1 MLITSTFQTMDNKEE
16 NINDLP
22 IRQNIDWI
30 KKAESKIPTY
40 KKRLKIFIDPIK
52 KESDKLDSVA
62 SSNEELD
69 EFDFVESSNGE
80 LDEFDFVVSE
90 IEQCS
95 SLLHPKSQ
103 FTVGVKWKIYVKK
116 VMQYKEFLFEK
127 LKIINEERNASLKN
141 QKANNYL
148 KIFCI
153 REFAPELKKNL
164 DGSHLTKVEKQE
176 IIHMLTGVNK
186 TDSFD
191 YNNKN
196 DDFFKAIITDGEIL
210 DRVKLLK
217 SKLN

>member
-80 LDEFDFVVSE
+80 
-90 IEQCS
+90 
-95 SLLHPKSQ
+95 
-103 FTVGVKWKIYVKK
+103 
-116 VMQYKEFLFEK
+116 
-127 LKIINEERNASLKN
+127 
-141 QKANNYL
+141 
-148 KIFCI
+148 
-153 REFAPELKKNL
+153 
-164 DGSHLTKVEKQE
+164 
-176 IIHMLTGVNK
+176 
-186 TDSFD
+186 
-191 YNNKN
+191 
-196 DDFFKAIITDGEIL
+196 
-210 DRVKLLK
+210 
-217 SKLN
+217 